1 MYKVNKI
8 FCKHHSQDGN
18 CHGVL
23 QGHTGLLTFPPSHR
37 PPYFSIVNIEKYSD
51 SKSQH
56 HYTCSTSDLR
66 KTGNIKTQPM
76 IKKHCFA
83 VLFILSVQTGIYFAS
98 EKGFA

>member
-23 QGHTGLLTFPPSHR
+23 QCHNGLLTFPLSHW
-37 PPYFSIVNIEKYSD
+37 PPYSLLYSD

-66 KTGNIKTQPM
+66 KSGNIKTQPM

-83 VLFILSVQTGIYFAS
+83 VLLILSVQTGIYFAS